1 MPSIKTFVVLAVMVL
16 ATVWLYN
23 RFTKSGGIATL
34 GVPKA

>member
-23 RFTKSGGIATL
+23 RFTKTGIAAL
-34 GVPKA
+34 GVPAAK